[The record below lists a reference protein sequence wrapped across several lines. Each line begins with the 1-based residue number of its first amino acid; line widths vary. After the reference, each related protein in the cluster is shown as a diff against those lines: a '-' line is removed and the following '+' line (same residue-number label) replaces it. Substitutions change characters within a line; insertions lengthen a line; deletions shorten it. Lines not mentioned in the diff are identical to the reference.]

1 MEAVEVDTLQGVG
14 DDFLLHH
21 AKYVPVQSIRCPG
34 AFPRDPDM
42 QYQRHVW
49 AGKSQHTPQC
59 TVLYSEGL
67 STFAEVQSHLAQG
80 SHGRGVHQPGQ
91 AIKIAITKVTGM
103 HRVYSNSR
111 NPSLGEL
118 QIGVA
123 EDPPHQVDLLP
134 RGGCRTLRQEFLDPC
149 AGVQSKPPE
158 IPLQMHM
165 GIHCIRY
172 QNLRFYPDSTI
183 LFPTPPATD

>member
-1 MEAVEVDTLQGVG
+1 
-14 DDFLLHH
+14 
-21 AKYVPVQSIRCPG
+21 
-34 AFPRDPDM
+34 
-42 QYQRHVW
+42 
-49 AGKSQHTPQC
+49 
-59 TVLYSEGL
+59 
-67 STFAEVQSHLAQG
+67 
-80 SHGRGVHQPGQ
+80 
-91 AIKIAITKVTGM
+91 M

-111 NPSLGEL
+111 NSSLGEL
-118 QIGVA
+118 QLFLATSWGGRR
-123 EDPPHQVDLLP
+123 PPHQVDLLP

-172 QNLRFYPDSTI
+172 QDLRFYPDSTI